1 MLILL
6 LKAIYF
12 CLPAYIANMAPVLVS
27 KPKLFE
33 FMNIPV
39 DLGKTWK
46 GQPIFGKGK
55 TWRGII
61 MGIIIAICVAAIQKI
76 LYEYGIFQ
84 SISVVNFYQTN
95 FLIFGALAGAGALL
109 GDLFKSFIKR
119 RIGIGSGKSWPI
131 ADQLDFIAGFILF
144 TYWLVYPEW
153 EIILTAALITLILHP
168 LTNIIGY
175 LLKIKKVWW

>member
-6 LKAIYF
+6 LKVLYF
-12 CLPAYIANMAPVLVS
+12 CLPAYIANMAPVLIA

-39 DLGKTWK
+39 DLGKTWQ

-61 MGIIIAICVAAIQKI
+61 MGIVIAICVTAIQKI
-76 LYEYGIFQ
+76 LYEYGVFQ
-84 SISVVNFYQTN
+84 SISVVNFYETN
-95 FLIFGALAGAGALL
+95 FLLFGALAGAGALL
-109 GDLFKSFIKR
+109 GDLFKSFFKR
-119 RIGIGSGKSWPI
+119 RIGIGSGKSWPV

-153 EIILTAALITLILHP
+153 EIIFTAALITLILHP

-175 LLKIKKVWW
+175 ALKIKKVWW